1 MSLVSWRLLVS
12 IYRDDTRL
20 ASPCLIPCNRSSW
33 LQLLTSFRPAADDD
47 VDFELVVDVICAAEC
62 WVSVGPRLPVS
73 EGSTADPFHD
83 VESTLPPVFISVS
96 HPDHKQL
103 IIFLSPNNSKSR
115 RVFCFLSCRETG
127 IHFVSYT
134 TFAKISIQLPISN
147 ISSIMCTVMDFSDT
161 WPFAFLH

>member
-1 MSLVSWRLLVS
+1 METFGLDLSGRHTLVQA
-12 IYRDDTRL
+12 RL

-33 LQLLTSFRPAADDD
+33 LQLLTSLRPAADDD

-115 RVFCFLSCRETG
+115 RVFLLLIMPRNGHSLCV
-127 IHFVSYT
+127 IHDIRQNFYTASYLKYI
-134 TFAKISIQLPISN
+134 FHN
-147 ISSIMCTVMDFSDT
+147 VYCYGF
-161 WPFAFLH
+161 